1 MGETC
6 HFQFRGPESGPP
18 PQARFSGKIPERGE
32 DDFPRNLQ
40 GPTLQV
46 ETGGSATFA
55 RRIGMAGSFAFCTF
69 GLVKRKFQVKTVVKG
84 ECRIERTSFLTLE
97 TLETL
102 DKPGGAG

>member
-1 MGETC
+1 MSFPISGAGERTAST
-6 HFQFRGPESGPP
+6 GKV
-18 PQARFSGKIPERGE
+18 SGKIPERGE

-69 GLVKRKFQVKTVVKG
+69 GLGKRKFQVKTVVKG

-97 TLETL
+97 TL

>member
-1 MGETC
+1 MSFPISGAGERTASTGKV
-6 HFQFRGPESGPP
+6 FGENTGAGRGC
-18 PQARFSGKIPERGE
+18 
-32 DDFPRNLQ
+32 DFPRNLQ

-69 GLVKRKFQVKTVVKG
+69 GLGKRKFQVKTVVKG

-97 TLETL
+97 TL

>member
-32 DDFPRNLQ
+32 DDFPPKPARPDLAGGNGRFRYLCL
-40 GPTLQV
+40 GIGMTVSFTFPTL
-46 ETGGSATFA
+46 GFW
-55 RRIGMAGSFAFCTF
+55 
-69 GLVKRKFQVKTVVKG
+69 KRKFQVKTVVKG

-97 TLETL
+97 TL